1 MVQTMEVCVCQ
12 RWRPRERMEARW
24 RLLEQEGRPRARAA
38 ARAPSQRL
46 NVALAP
52 TPPQGIFKFK
62 QYQVVGRHLPT
73 DSDPSPT
80 LYRMKVWASDA
91 VRARSKFW

>member
-1 MVQTMEVCVCQ
+1 M
-12 RWRPRERMEARW
+12 
-24 RLLEQEGRPRARAA
+24 AA
-38 ARAPSQRL
+38 AREQEAS
-46 NVALAP
+46 LAP
-52 TPPQGIFKFK
+52 LRAPANRRQWRRSSPCACRGGANLSTKQGLFKFK

-80 LYRMKVWASDA
+80 LYRMKVWASDD